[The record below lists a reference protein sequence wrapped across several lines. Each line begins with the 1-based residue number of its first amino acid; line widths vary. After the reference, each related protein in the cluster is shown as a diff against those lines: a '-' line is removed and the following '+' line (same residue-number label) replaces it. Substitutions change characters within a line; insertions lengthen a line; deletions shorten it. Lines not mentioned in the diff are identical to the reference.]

1 MMLAGFFAAALF
13 LGLLIGDWLYF
24 VRLTPDAIR
33 YGCTVA
39 RSEDRFTD
47 HTVASLRNRF
57 PDDGVLR
64 LGHGV
69 AWLPAELSLIAIRP
83 QYRLFSM
90 TFRTAWP
97 IKGLIHLTQ
106 EQQAVRA
113 LCIKRIPWSSAL
125 LTLLWFLVVA
135 FGSLAFLV
143 TYSIDGGFSSFSGML
158 MGSGIIGIA
167 LLVLVFGVVTVMVS
181 YRLEDGRL
189 RTVYDELQETL
200 AGSHRREGAK
210 Q

>member
-1 MMLAGFFAAALF
+1 MMLAGFFAVALF

-39 RSEDRFTD
+39 RSQDRFPD
-47 HTVASLRNRF
+47 HTVASLRNWF

-69 AWLPAELSLIAIRP
+69 AWLSTELSIIAIRP
-83 QYRLFSM
+83 QYQLFSM

-106 EQQAVRA
+106 EPQAVRA
-113 LCIKRIPWSSAL
+113 LCIKRIPWSSAI
-125 LTLLWFLVVA
+125 LTLLWFVLVTC
-135 FGSLAFLV
+135 GSLTFVV
-143 TYSIDGGFSSFSGML
+143 TYSMDGGFSSFSGVL

-167 LLVLVFGVVTVMVS
+167 LLVVAFGVVTVMVS

-189 RTVYDELQETL
+189 RTVYDELRETL
-200 AGSHRREGAK
+200 AGSARRDGAK

>member
-39 RSEDRFTD
+39 RSEDRFPD
-47 HTVASLRNRF
+47 HTVASLRGRF
-57 PDDGVLR
+57 PVDGVLR

-69 AWLPAELSLIAIRP
+69 AWLSMELPVIAIRP

-97 IKGLIHLTQ
+97 IKGLIHFTQ
-106 EQQAVRA
+106 EPQAVRA
-113 LCIKRIPWSSAL
+113 LCIKRIPWSSAV
-125 LTLLWFLVVA
+125 LTLLWFLLVSC
-135 FGSLAFLV
+135 GSLTFVV
-143 TYSIDGGFSSFSGML
+143 TYGMDGGFSSFSGVL

-167 LLVLVFGVVTVMVS
+167 LLVLAFGVV
-181 YRLEDGRL
+181 
-189 RTVYDELQETL
+189 
-200 AGSHRREGAK
+200 
-210 Q
+210 